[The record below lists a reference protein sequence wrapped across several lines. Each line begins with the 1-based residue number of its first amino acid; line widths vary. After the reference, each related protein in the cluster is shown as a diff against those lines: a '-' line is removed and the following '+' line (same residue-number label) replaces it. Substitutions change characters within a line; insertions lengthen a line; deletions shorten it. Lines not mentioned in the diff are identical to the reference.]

1 MVQTGAG
8 YQVLLTR
15 RYFLF
20 HMDSLY
26 VLTPMPGQGQES
38 TDTSIVP
45 SVTKKLYT
53 MNPRPQGLL
62 GEVLERRER
71 LKVDRKGL
79 KENPGI
85 PEGAWV

>member
-8 YQVLLTR
+8 YEVLLTR

-26 VLTPMPGQGQES
+26 LLTPMPVQGQES

-45 SVTKKLYT
+45 SVTEKFCT

-71 LKVDRKGL
+71 LRVDRKGL